1 MEMRR
6 FGKSDLSPNVIGFGA
21 WAIGGPAMAG
31 AVPLGWGN
39 ADDAVS
45 MRALQR
51 ARELGINF
59 FDTADFYGLG
69 HSEELIG
76 SVFGNRDDVLIA
88 TKVGHR
94 LQPDQS
100 VVLDFSKKHI
110 LAACEQS
117 LRRLR
122 RGSIDHYQLHSVKL
136 SHLEQG
142 ECLEAMERLRS
153 SGKIRS
159 WGVSLNTFRP
169 EVEAAYLIER
179 GLGDGFQ
186 LVLNAI
192 NQRAVPLLEK
202 AAAHGYG
209 IIARMPLQFG
219 LLAGKFSRETRFPAD
234 DHRSLRLKPEVLSRA
249 LDGLEELVWPLAD
262 KYCVSR
268 TSLSLSFAASFRE
281 VSTAIPGIRTA
292 EQAEADTAGIVQL
305 SSEDMEFVRDL
316 YRRRLSAVV
325 DLMQQAG

>member
-1 MEMRR
+1 METRR
-6 FGKSDLSPNVIGFGA
+6 FGKSDFGASVIGFGA

-31 AVPLGWGN
+31 SFPLGWGGT
-39 ADDAVS
+39 DDAAS
-45 MRALQR
+45 RQALVR

-100 VVLDFSKKHI
+100 VVLDFSKEHI

-117 LRRLR
+117 LQRLR
-122 RGSIDHYQLHSVKL
+122 RGTIDHYQLHSVKL
-136 SHLEQG
+136 PHLEQG

-169 EVEAAYLIER
+169 EIEAAYLMER

-186 LVLNAI
+186 LVLNVI

-202 AAAHGYG
+202 ATAHGYG

-219 LLAGKFSRETRFPAD
+219 LLTGKFSRETRFPAD

-249 LDGLEELVWPLAD
+249 LDGFEELWPLAD
-262 KYCVSR
+262 RYRVSR

-281 VSTAIPGIRTA
+281 VSTVIPGIRTP
-292 EQAEADTAGIVQL
+292 EQAEADTGGIVQL
-305 SSEDMEFVRDL
+305 SAGDMAFIGDL
-316 YRRRLSAVV
+316 YRRRFSAVV
-325 DLMQQAG
+325 DLMQQDG

>member
-1 MEMRR
+1 METRR

-100 VVLDFSKKHI
+100 VVLDFSKEHI

-117 LRRLR
+117 LQRLR
-122 RGSIDHYQLHSVKL
+122 RGTIDHYQLHSVKL

-169 EVEAAYLIER
+169 EIEAAYLIER
-179 GLGDGFQ
+179 NLGDGFQ
-186 LVLNAI
+186 LVLNVI

-202 AAAHGYG
+202 AAALGYG

-219 LLAGKFSRETRFPAD
+219 LLTGKFSRETRFPAD

-249 LDGLEELVWPLAD
+249 LDGLEELWPLAD
-262 KYCVSR
+262 RYRVSR
-268 TSLSLSFAASFRE
+268 TSLSLSFAASVCE
-281 VSTAIPGIRTA
+281 VSTVIPGIRTP
-292 EQAEADTAGIVQL
+292 EQAEADTGGIVQL
-305 SSEDMEFVRDL
+305 SAGDMAFIGDL
-316 YRRRLSAVV
+316 YRRRFSAVV

>member
-6 FGKSDLSPNVIGFGA
+6 FGNSGFSVSLIGFGA

-31 AVPLGWGN
+31 SVPLGWGN
-39 ADDAVS
+39 TDDVVS
-45 MRALQR
+45 RRALER

-94 LQPDQS
+94 LQPDQT
-100 VVLDFSKKHI
+100 VALDFSRQHI
-110 LAACEQS
+110 LTACEQS

-122 RGSIDHYQLHSVKL
+122 RRTIDHYQLHSAKL
-136 SHLEQG
+136 PQLERG
-142 ECLEAMERLRS
+142 ECLDAMERLRS
-153 SGKIRS
+153 AGKIRS

-169 EVEAAYLIER
+169 EIEAAYLIER
-179 GLGDGFQ
+179 KLGDGFQ
-186 LVLNAI
+186 LVLNAV
-192 NQRAVPLLEK
+192 NQRAVCLLES
-202 AAAHGYG
+202 AAAVGYG

-219 LLAGKFSRETRFPAD
+219 LLTGKFSRETRFPAD
-234 DHRSLRLKPEVLSRA
+234 DHRSLRLRPEVISRA
-249 LDGLEELVWPLAD
+249 VDGLEELWPLAD
-262 KYCVSR
+262 KYKVSR
-268 TSLSLSFAASFRE
+268 TSLSLSFVASFSE
-281 VSTAIPGIRTA
+281 VSTVIPGIRTP
-292 EQAEADTAGIVQL
+292 EQAEADAGGIMQL
-305 SSEDMEFVRDL
+305 SAEDMEFIRDL
-316 YRRRLSAVV
+316 YRRRFSAVV